1 MKNKFKKVIAASL
14 AVSVLL
20 AFTGCG
26 NNQAPSADNKKQE
39 SASTADTASMDEQS
53 KKRDD
58 LYQQENQIFADHKDA
73 WDKVFGLMNKNSAG
87 ESLSENYADL
97 LAGTV
102 ESNKDSFTEEEY
114 DTLCKDIE
122 TIRGI
127 EEELAAIE
135 KEIAEDA
142 GSQQRNVLCAVFPV
156 CGRGT
161 LFLPRVRCGGY
172 CGMYHPADFPAGNVL
187 CMLARQ
193 Q

>member
-87 ESLSENYADL
+87 ESLSENYADV

-127 EEELAAIE
+127 
-135 KEIAEDA
+135 
-142 GSQQRNVLCAVFPV
+142 
-156 CGRGT
+156 
-161 LFLPRVRCGGY
+161 GY
-172 CGMYHPADFPAGNVL
+172 YSNYY
-187 CMLARQ
+187 
-193 Q
+193 